1 MDITYPPE
9 AEAFRERIRAFVAEH
24 LPAGWSGPGALVPG
38 EREAFAQQWRRSLA
52 AHGLVA
58 VSWPKEYGG
67 GGLSPIEQVVLAEEF
82 ARVGAPERAENDLLG
97 IDLLGNTLI
106 ALGSAGQKK
115 HFLPRIL
122 SGEDRWCQGFSEPE
136 AGSDLAAVRTRA
148 VLDGDEWV
156 INGQKTWT
164 SAGPTANWIFLLART
179 DPHAPKH
186 KGLSFLLAP
195 MDQPGVAVRPIVNA
209 AGHSSFSEV
218 FLTDV
223 RTRSVNVVGGAG
235 NGWST
240 AMTLLGFER
249 GSQVTT
255 AAIDFGRDLERLR
268 ELASAR
274 GRHTDPH
281 IRDELAWCFSRVQI
295 MRYRGYRG
303 LTLSLTGQMPGAEA
317 AITKVIWSEYF
328 RRYTD
333 LAAEILGLDALGP
346 LGPGNGGARL
356 VPEAGTPN
364 SPACWMD
371 ELLYSRAATIYAG
384 SSQIQRNV
392 IGEQL
397 LGLPKEPGREA
408 RQEAKC

>member
-1 MDITYPPE
+1 VDITYPPE
-9 AEAFRERIRAFVAEH
+9 AEAFRDRIRAFLAEH
-24 LPAGWSGPGALVPG
+24 LPASWSGAGAMPPD
-38 EREAFAQQWRRSLA
+38 EREAFGSQWRRSLA
-52 AHGLVA
+52 ACGLVA
-58 VSWPKEYGG
+58 VSWPTEYGG

-82 ARVGAPERAENDLLG
+82 ARAGAPERTENDLFG

-106 ALGSAGQKK
+106 ALGSEAQKA
-115 HFLPRIL
+115 HYLPRIL

-136 AGSDLAAVRTRA
+136 AGSDLASVRTRA
-148 VLDGDEWV
+148 VLDGPNAQEWV
-156 INGQKTWT
+156 INGQKIWT
-164 SAGPTANWIFLLART
+164 SAGHTANWIFLLART
-179 DPHAPKH
+179 NPDAPKH
-186 KGLSFLLAP
+186 KGLSLLLVP
-195 MDQPGVAVRPIVNA
+195 IEQPGVEVRPIVNA

-218 FLTDV
+218 FLADA
-223 RTRSVNVVGGAG
+223 RTASDNVVGGIG
-235 NGWST
+235 HGWPT

-255 AAIDFGRDLERLR
+255 AAIEFGRDLERLC
-268 ELASAR
+268 ELARER
-274 GRHTDPH
+274 GMNTDPH
-281 IRDELAWCFSRVQI
+281 IRDGLAWCFSRVQI

-303 LTLSLTGQMPGAEA
+303 LTLALNGRLPGAEA

-333 LAAEILGLDALGP
+333 LAAEILGLDAVGP
-346 LGPGNGGARL
+346 QGPGNGGARL

-371 ELLYSRAATIYAG
+371 ELLYARAATIYAG

-397 LGLPKEPGREA
+397 LGLPKEPRREVV
-408 RQEAKC
+408 R